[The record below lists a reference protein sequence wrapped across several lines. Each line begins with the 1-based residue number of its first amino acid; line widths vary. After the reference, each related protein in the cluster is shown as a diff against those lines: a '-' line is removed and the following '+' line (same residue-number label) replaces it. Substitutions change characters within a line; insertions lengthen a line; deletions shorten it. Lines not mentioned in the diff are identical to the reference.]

1 MGFLKEIGACRR
13 SIDSM
18 IHLKDVSVEYDSGE
32 IHVLHRLNL
41 LVERGEFV
49 FLVGTTGAGKS
60 TLLKL
65 LYGALRPSSGQVWVL
80 GTPVHALREHE
91 VPFLRRQ
98 MGIVPQDYPLL
109 SRKTV
114 WENVAYGLRAMGFS
128 DRAVRERVAQVLAQV
143 GMSAQARQ
151 FPHQLSGGEAQRVAI
166 ARAIANR
173 PHLLLADEPTANLDP
188 ETSWEIIDLLLR
200 INLRGTTV
208 IVSTHNREIV
218 DRANQR
224 VVALDRGRLIS
235 DVPRGG
241 YPIELDRLYPPITL

>member
-1 MGFLKEIGACRR
+1 
-13 SIDSM
+13 M
-18 IHLKDVSVEYDSGE
+18 IHLKDVSVEYESGE
-32 IHVLHRLNL
+32 IHALHRLNL
-41 LVERGEFV
+41 VVEQGEFV
-49 FLVGTTGAGKS
+49 FLVGATGAGKS

-65 LYGALRPSSGQVWVL
+65 LYGALRPNSGQVWVQ

-114 WENVAYGLRAMGFS
+114 WGNVAYGLRAMGFS

-151 FPHQLSGGEAQRVAI
+151 FPHQLSAGEAQRVAI

-173 PHLLLADEPTANLDP
+173 PPLLLADEPTANLDP

>member
-224 VVALDRGRLIS
+224 VVVLDRGRLIS